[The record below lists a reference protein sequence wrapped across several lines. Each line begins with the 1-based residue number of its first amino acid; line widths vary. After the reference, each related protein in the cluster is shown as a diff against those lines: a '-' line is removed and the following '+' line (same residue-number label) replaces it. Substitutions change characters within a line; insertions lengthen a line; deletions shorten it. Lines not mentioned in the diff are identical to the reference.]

1 MKPYIH
7 TEKTD
12 PSAPDS
18 YYALMADISYY
29 AGRVACYA
37 AKCEA
42 LAFEPSLIL
51 DNSGECYSSRRSA
64 ERMLQL
70 NIERVNKC
78 LTALLA
84 LETASVQ
91 VEPVSEAAE

>member
-12 PSAPDS
+12 PTCSS
-18 YYALMADISYY
+18 YFGLMADISYY
-29 AGRVACYA
+29 ASRVAIYA
-37 AKCEA
+37 AKCDA
-42 LAFEPSLIL
+42 LAYEHHP
-51 DNSGECYSSRRSA
+51 EHSSRPTF
-64 ERMLQL
+64 EQMLQL

-78 LTALLA
+78 LAALLA

-91 VEPVSEAAE
+91 QKEAAE

>member
-12 PSAPDS
+12 PSSDS
-18 YYALMADISYY
+18 YYGLMCDISYY
-29 AGRVACYA
+29 AARVGHYA

-42 LAFEPSLIL
+42 LAFEKPFIW
-51 DNSGECYSSRRSA
+51 NGEDCSPRCSD
-64 ERMLQL
+64 ERMLQV

-78 LTALLA
+78 LARLLA

-91 VEPVSEAAE
+91 VGPSKEAAE